1 MNISDMIK
9 GDTTKVPSLHETR
22 YADMKN
28 RALNEAVSKSIKS
41 SESLFSDDAKGKDIY
56 IKPLVYY
63 NMEDCLNNVLKETDY
78 VDKARKNIGIVKAS
92 RESKGQR
99 LATKADSKDVLS
111 EFQDEKSTTPTG
123 LGEKVTFHRFVREWL
138 GYLCQFEIKEQP
150 VGFGQTKR
158 NGFTISKVSVIYY
171 GKNGIKLGKEIILR
185 ISFWMWNKT
194 KKPEQEKV

>member
-9 GDTTKVPSLHETR
+9 GETTKVSSLHETR
-22 YADMKN
+22 YNAMKN
-28 RALNEAVSKSIKS
+28 KRLNDAVDESIKS
-41 SESLFSDDAKGKDIY
+41 SESFLNCDESKGKDVY

-63 NMEDCLNNVLKETDY
+63 NMQDCLHNVLTEPDF
-78 VDKARKNIGIVKAS
+78 VEKAKKNIGIIKAA
-92 RESKGQR
+92 RESKGQK
-99 LATKADSKDVLS
+99 LATVADSKDILS
-111 EFQDEKSTTPTG
+111 EFQDEKTTTPTG
-123 LGEKVTFHRFVREWL
+123 LGEKVTFHKFVKEWL

-171 GKNGIKLGKEIILR
+171 GKNGIKLSKEIILR

-194 KKPEQEKV
+194 KKPDANV